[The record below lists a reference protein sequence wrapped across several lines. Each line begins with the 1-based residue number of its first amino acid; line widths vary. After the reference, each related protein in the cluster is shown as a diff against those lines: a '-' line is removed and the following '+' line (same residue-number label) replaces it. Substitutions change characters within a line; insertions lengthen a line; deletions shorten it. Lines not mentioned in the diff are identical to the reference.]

1 MAFILEGKTIAQG
14 LLSWCEELHGYFQH
28 LFHKKVSLGVLQV
41 GQDPAS
47 CVYIAHKKKVAE
59 TLGFDFYHCSLEAST
74 SFDDIQKNLSHLIH
88 QCHGVLVQLPL
99 PSLNPQEISSLLAS
113 IPSSKD
119 VDGLTPCSL
128 QKPCTPLGCIAL
140 VLAHGYSL
148 KGKNVTVVGRSL
160 LVGKPLG
167 DLLLKE
173 NASVSM
179 THSQTKDLKPFFD
192 LSSFVFVA
200 AGKKGLVT
208 PDLVHPALVIVD
220 VGIHRGEHGKLWGDV
235 DPEVYNHVA
244 AYSPVP
250 GGVGPMT
257 VACLMVNTLKA
268 AFFQEE
274 NCLPNIRDTINS
286 MLNSRMNDSR
296 MNFLSQ
302 HQDLLQKGL
311 KEGKTLG
318 ESIDVFSW
326 ARQRFFSSYPLQ
338 PYSSQP

>member
-1 MAFILEGKTIAQG
+1 MAFILEGKTVAQG
-14 LLSWCEELHGYFQH
+14 LLNWCEELHGYFQG

-59 TLGFDFYHCSLEAST
+59 ALGFEFHHCALTLST
-74 SFDDIQKNLSHLIH
+74 SFEDIQKNLFHLLH
-88 QCHGVLVQLPL
+88 KCHGVLIQLPL
-99 PSLNPQEISSLLAS
+99 SSLRPQEISSLLAS
-113 IPSSKD
+113 IPGPQD
-119 VDGLTPCSL
+119 VDGLTPCSPH
-128 QKPCTPLGCIAL
+128 QPCTPLGCIAL
-140 VLAHGYSL
+140 VLAYGYSL
-148 KGKNVTVVGRSL
+148 KGANVTVVGRSL

-200 AGKKGLVT
+200 AGKKSLIT
-208 PDLVHPALVIVD
+208 PNLVHPSLVIVD
-220 VGIHRGEHGKLWGDV
+220 VGIHRGENGKLWGDV
-235 DPEVYNHVA
+235 DPRVYNHVA

-274 NCLPNIRDTINS
+274 KSYPNCKNIPNNIMNIRDLS
-286 MLNSRMNDSR
+286 SQ
-296 MNFLSQ
+296 SQ
-302 HQDLLQKGL
+302 HLLQEGL
-311 KEGKTLG
+311 KKGKTLG
-318 ESIDVFSW
+318 ESIDIFSW
-326 ARQRFFSSYPLQ
+326 ARHRFFSSCSL
-338 PYSSQP
+338 